1 MTFQWNRIH
10 KHEEQIEQDIYSRVN
25 DQIIEHYGVE
35 EIYNLTSEQIEEVQK
50 FADELGEYNVMYRG
64 FIDCINA
71 WEAFSLDSSS

>member
-1 MTFQWNRIH
+1 MAFEWNRNH

-35 EIYNLTSEQIEEVQK
+35 EIYNLTSEQIEELQK